1 MLTRC
6 LQFVCSSC
14 LQWVFIEKS
23 EYTQIVHAGKGSDV
37 EVVELWPRCL
47 GFLTSFKPQEARWNL
62 QRWPAIIENQE
73 IIWGYPA
80 LCKCIH
86 AFGCFH
92 AIGYPT
98 PILAFHRWVHSREM
112 LTITFTIFFAIERSS
127 RTGNWRQ
134 HSIYSGNL
142 NCFSIVYQCLPAVT
156 MCFLGQKHWCFYRFL
171 ATVSWFN
178 FKILISLGSHSQ
190 SSLLEDVVTAKFLL
204 KRNGSHVAG
213 TISDNH
219 IESCA

>member
-1 MLTRC
+1 M
-6 LQFVCSSC
+6 CSSC

-23 EYTQIVHAGKGSDV
+23 EYTQIVHVGKGSDV

-62 QRWPAIIENQE
+62 RRWPAIIENQD

-127 RTGNWRQ
+127 WTGNWRQ
-134 HSIYSGNL
+134 HRVYSGNL
-142 NCFSIVYQCLPAVT
+142 TCFSILYQCLPAVT
-156 MCFLGQKHWCFYRFL
+156 MCFWARSIDVSIGFLPRFPGSTLRFL
-171 ATVSWFN
+171 FCWAATLNPPCW
-178 FKILISLGSHSQ
+178 KMLSLQ
-190 SSLLEDVVTAKFLL
+190 SFF
-204 KRNGSHVAG
+204 
-213 TISDNH
+213 
-219 IESCA
+219 